1 VILLA
6 LLLASLGVADLV
18 RARTSNA
25 GWTAAVAG
33 TAIFA
38 LGAAGTG
45 LDWWWYVAGS
55 LATFAWLVA
64 SSPFGS
70 AASDPVRSTARRRR
84 VPDRAAYWAI
94 RGLALAVVVLFVATP
109 RLGPPSGWLTR
120 WYAELPYSALQ
131 DVSLTTFALGVGGVL
146 FLFETANVI
155 VRAAL
160 RGTGSDDQATGAP
173 DASTEIVGPR
183 ARWWSRPTS
192 TAPLD
197 ATRAP
202 AAQLAPLKGGRFIGP
217 LERVFLLALALSG
230 EFTAIAAVVA
240 AKGIIRFPEISKDDS
255 AGSKA
260 EYFLVGS
267 FASWGL
273 VLAVAVVLRFT
284 ALN

>member
-33 TAIFA
+33 TAGFA

-45 LDWWWYVAGS
+45 LDWWWYVAGGV
-55 LATFAWLVA
+55 ATVAWVVA

-70 AASDPVRSTARRRR
+70 AASDPVRSTARPRR

-109 RLGPPSGWLTR
+109 GVDRPGGWLTR
-120 WYAELPYSALQ
+120 WYDELPYTALR
-131 DVSLTTFALGVGGVL
+131 DVSFTTFALGVGGVL

-160 RGTGSDDQATGAP
+160 RGTGSDDQPTGAP
-173 DASTEIVGPR
+173 DATTAVVVAR
-183 ARWWSRPTS
+183 RRWWSRPG
-192 TAPLD
+192 LD
-197 ATRAP
+197 ATPAP

-273 VLAVAVVLRFT
+273 VLVVAVVLRFT